1 MKRLSQFNPNRP
13 RANDEQPLGQFLQFP
28 NRFTIEIV
36 AVLYPRNRRHSGT
49 RTGANHK
56 LFAGER
62 PRFSAICLPGPVGV
76 VFNRAIHID
85 CPILVGVVFNRAI
98 HNERPLRR
106 KMPTAKDD
114 IHPHLPKP
122 FRVVVFLLDF
132 LLRAAHIR
140 HRLLEIRRAVENF
153 AFAEEPIFFRV
164 LDFIGNLRDFEECF
178 RWHATCPK
186 AIAADAVF
194 FYQGGFLTQLRTRHG
209 KHESCA
215 ATADNCQ
222 IIVCHGFLPYLR

>member
-76 VFNRAIHID
+76 VFTRA
-85 CPILVGVVFNRAI
+85 L
-98 HNERPLRR
+98 HNKPLRR
-106 KMPTAKDD
+106 HKTPTAEDD

-122 FRVVVFLLDF
+122 FRVVVLLLDF

-140 HRLLEIRRAVENF
+140 HRLLEIRRAAENF

-164 LDFIGNLRDFEECF
+164 LNFISNLRDFEECF

-186 AIAADAVF
+186 AIAADTVL

-209 KHESCA
+209 KHESRA
-215 ATADNCQ
+215 APADNCQ

>member
-28 NRFTIEIV
+28 DRFTIQIV

-62 PRFSAICLPGPVGV
+62 PRFFAICLPG
-76 VFNRAIHID
+76 
-85 CPILVGVVFNRAI
+85 LVGVVFNRAL
-98 HNERPLRR
+98 HNKPLRR
-106 KMPTAKDD
+106 HKMPTAEDD
-114 IHPHLPKP
+114 IHSHLPKP

-140 HRLLEIRRAVENF
+140 HRLLEIWRAVENF

-164 LDFIGNLRDFEECF
+164 LNFIGNLRDFEECF
-178 RWHATCPK
+178 RRHATCPK

-194 FYQGGFLTQLRTRHG
+194 FYQGGFLTQLRTCHG
-209 KHESCA
+209 KHESRA
-215 ATADNCQ
+215 ATADDCQ